1 MPYGRKQNY
10 KGRAKQFTNVEEL
23 ESQRKKEDNWRAKN
37 KNETDDDDDDDD
49 ESESDDEPKE
59 PIIEVHNPNRVV
71 KKNKKI
77 AELTEIP
84 TGPTELSRREKEEI
98 ARQEATRRYQQLHA
112 QGKTEEARADLARLA
127 IIRKQRE
134 EAAQKREQEKKEKE
148 QRAQAAKEASLQAI
162 KSKGS
167 KGRHKK

>member
-10 KGRAKQFTNVEEL
+10 KGRAKQFTSVEEL
-23 ESQRKKEDNWRAKN
+23 ESQRKKEDSWRAN
-37 KNETDDDDDDDD
+37 KKESSSEDE
-49 ESESDDEPKE
+49 ESEDEKDSV
-59 PIIEVHNPNRVV
+59 IEVNNPNRVI

-77 AELTEIP
+77 SELNEIP
-84 TGPTELSRREKEEI
+84 TEHAELSRREKEEI
-98 ARQEATRRYQQLHA
+98 AKQEATRRYQQLHA
-112 QGKTEEARADLARLA
+112 QGKTDEARADLARLA

-148 QRAQAAKEASLQAI
+148 LRQQAAKEASLQAI

-167 KGRHKK
+167 RGKRGK

>member
-23 ESQRKKEDNWRAKN
+23 ESQRKKENNWRG
-37 KNETDDDDDDDD
+37 KNEEKSSD
-49 ESESDDEPKE
+49 EEDSDSEDEPKE
-59 PIIEVHNPNRVV
+59 SVIEINNPNRVV
-71 KKNKKI
+71 KKTKKI

-84 TGPTELSRREKEEI
+84 SGPTELSRKEKEEI
-98 ARQEATRRYQQLHA
+98 ARQEAARRYQQLHA

-148 QRAQAAKEASLQAI
+148 LRAQASKEASLQAI

-167 KGRHKK
+167 KGKHKK

>member
-1 MPYGRKQNY
+1 MPYGRKQNH
-10 KGRAKQFTNVEEL
+10 KGRARQFTSVEQL
-23 ESQRKKEDNWRAKN
+23 EAERKLEEGWRNKKKE
-37 KNETDDDDDDDD
+37 
-49 ESESDDEPKE
+49 ESSSEEEESDSDKE

-71 KKNKKI
+71 KKNKKLSD
-77 AELTEIP
+77 LTEVP
-84 TGPTELSRREKEEI
+84 SGATEMSRREKEEA
-98 ARQEATRRYQQLHA
+98 ARQEAARRYQQLHA

-148 QRAQAAKEASLQAI
+148 SRAQAAKEASLQAI

-167 KGRHKK
+167 KGRHK